1 MFNKIK
7 EVFTKEYRDET
18 KYRELLKQNINCF
31 KFVSPLKEESVD
43 KKVKRLREKNFI
55 SKFSIKI

>member
-18 KYRELLKQNINCF
+18 KYRELLKQNINYF

-43 KKVKRLREKNFI
+43 EKVKRLREKNFI

>member
-31 KFVSPLKEESVD
+31 KFVSLEESFEED
-43 KKVKRLREKNFI
+43 LDDALF
-55 SKFSIKI
+55 